1 MKINVSVGEVA
12 DKITIL
18 IIKKKMIKDSK
29 KLNYIEKELSFL
41 LGALNEFNI
50 TVPNYL
56 FEVLEDINMKLWI
69 TEDIIRECEKNGDF
83 GEEFIKHARLD
94 AKLNDKRFLIK
105 NEINKICNSL
115 VKEQKSYEDLYIAN

>member
-56 FEVLEDINMKLWI
+56 FEVLEDINMKL
-69 TEDIIRECEKNGDF
+69 
-83 GEEFIKHARLD
+83 
-94 AKLNDKRFLIK
+94 
-105 NEINKICNSL
+105 
-115 VKEQKSYEDLYIAN
+115 